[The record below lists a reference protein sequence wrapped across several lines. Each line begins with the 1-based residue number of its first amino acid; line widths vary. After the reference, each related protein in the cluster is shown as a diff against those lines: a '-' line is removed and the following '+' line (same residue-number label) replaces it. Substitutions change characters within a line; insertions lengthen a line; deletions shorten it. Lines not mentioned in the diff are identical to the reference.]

1 MKNLKCFILGMITI
15 LCFLPM
21 LESITDIICG
31 WLETLKAINTKKVLR
46 LNKEIEDLQLELEPT
61 QTQAIGFQ
69 VDDSEYYEED
79 DWEEEDKVIGF
90 I

>member
-1 MKNLKCFILGMITI
+1 MKNLKCFILGAVSII
-15 LCFLPM
+15 LLLPI
-21 LESITDIICG
+21 LESITDIACG

-46 LNKEIEDLQLELEPT
+46 LNKEIEDLQEELEPI

-69 VDDSEYYEED
+69 VDSEEYCEED
-79 DWEEEDKVIGF
+79 DWEEEDRKVGF